1 MIKYELEI
9 SGMMCSMCEA
19 HINDVIRK
27 NFDVKKIK
35 SSHKKNLTSFLSEIL
50 VDEAKLR
57 KVIADTGYKLE
68 QIKYEKK

>member
-1 MIKYELEI
+1 MIRYELEI

-35 SSHKKNLTSFLSEIL
+35 SSHKKNSTSFLSELLI
-50 VDEAKLR
+50 DETKLR